1 MASIDLLYIGSILSV
16 GLGVMALRLVR
27 QNQNLPWNDSIAAQ
41 MICLSFIAKGI
52 SNACTGLID
61 DADPSSRFFWV
72 CFNLLSETF
81 FSFSMMILIL
91 IYPITVISTAKSLKM
106 VSAILIAF
114 MIGLLIIPLTG
125 LFELMPIAGTLLL
138 TTYTVGAIIWG
149 SIFLK
154 FRLED
159 NQSSQNLAL
168 LAGLLLVMLTGHQ
181 WFTYPGLFFQ
191 SDYYLFREAFIF
203 VESSFGNYLWQFSL
217 TAAVGAALMIF
228 SVEVFQA
235 SQGKRSVLL
244 YIMSYYIIAGL
255 LRHFARVS
263 DDVTLF
269 WDDSLSLYTFT
280 QTLSIYLQFTI
291 IRPIIAM
298 YILLK
303 FQLIRVNDE
312 NRNSVKMMSIILIVI
327 ATSAVLELIQTFIPI
342 NQMISAA
349 LLGVIIAFGIGWE
362 EKSINRLIS
371 SPINCR
377 EDANPEWFPEIELPN
392 NLNKIIMVGSIIFLV
407 MSIIVSYYLW
417 QTGVAEA
424 VMMGG

>member
-27 QNQNLPWNDSIAAQ
+27 QNQKLPWNDSIAAQ
-41 MICLSFIAKGI
+41 MICLSFVAKGI
-52 SNACTGLID
+52 SNACTGLIN
-61 DADPSSRFFWV
+61 DADPSTRFFWV
-72 CFNLLSETF
+72 CFNLLSENF
-81 FSFSMMILIL
+81 FSFSMMMLIL
-91 IYPITVISTAKSLKM
+91 IYPITVFSNAKSLKLFSTILIGFL
-106 VSAILIAF
+106 VAILC
-114 MIGLLIIPLTG
+114 IPLTG
-125 LFELMPIAGTLLL
+125 LFDLMPIAGSMLLM
-138 TTYTVGAIIWG
+138 TYTVGALIWG
-149 SIFLK
+149 SVYLK
-154 FRLED
+154 FRFDD
-159 NQSSQNLAL
+159 NQSSQNIAL
-168 LAGLLLVMLTGHQ
+168 LTGLLLVMLAGHQ

-203 VESSFGNYLWQFSL
+203 VESSFDNYLWQFSL
-217 TAAVGAALMIF
+217 TAVIATALMIF
-228 SVEVFQA
+228 AVEVYQA
-235 SQGKRSVLL
+235 FQGKRSVLL

-303 FQLIRVNDE
+303 FQLIKVNDK

-327 ATSAVLELIQTFIPI
+327 ATSAILELFQTFIPI

-349 LLGVIIAFGIGWE
+349 LLGIIIAFGIGWE
-362 EKSINRLIS
+362 EKSINKLIS

-377 EDANPEWFPEIELPN
+377 ENANPDWFPEIDLPT
-392 NLNKIIMVGSIIFLV
+392 NLNKIILVGSIIFLV
-407 MSIIVSYYLW
+407 LTVIVSYYLW